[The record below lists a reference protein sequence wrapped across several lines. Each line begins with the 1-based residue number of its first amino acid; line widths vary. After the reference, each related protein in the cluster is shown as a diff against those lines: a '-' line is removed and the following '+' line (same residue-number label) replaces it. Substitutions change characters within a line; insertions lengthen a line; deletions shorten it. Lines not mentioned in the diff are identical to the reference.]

1 MDQHVSELKR
11 RIQAILDEQATRP
24 ESLLT
29 PTDNLTKSAKDCR
42 DRITNL
48 IGDAIR
54 VEGVD
59 DVSH

>member
-1 MDQHVSELKR
+1 MDQRVSELKR

-29 PTDNLTKSAKDCR
+29 ATDNLTRSAQACR
-42 DRITNL
+42 DRIRDL

-54 VEGVD
+54 AGGGD